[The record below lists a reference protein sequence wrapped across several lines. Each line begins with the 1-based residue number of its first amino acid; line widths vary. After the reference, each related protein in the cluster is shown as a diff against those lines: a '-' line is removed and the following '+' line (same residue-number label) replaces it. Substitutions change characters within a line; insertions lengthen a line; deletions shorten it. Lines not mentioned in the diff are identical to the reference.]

1 MKSLSHCVGR
11 VRCSPMKAGR
21 SGRFVLMHGSVTMRF
36 SHSRETT
43 PLDRVRFHT
52 LWSVVDTVYLSTKNS
67 LCKGCFQLSA
77 VAFFDLRTCEFAC
90 CHTCFSR
97 CGLFL
102 GEPSG
107 AEMHDS
113 FAMERFSKNVPF
125 KTTHNAE
132 VVLNAL
138 LLTETQCSTV
148 ESVSRSPREE
158 RALFFFFLSENF
170 SHWCSEIQ
178 LFSFSSNKPQQCSLR
193 ACLVLLV

>member
-1 MKSLSHCVGR
+1 
-11 VRCSPMKAGR
+11 MKAGR

-158 RALFFFFLSENF
+158 RALFFFFFCLRTFHTGVLRFNFFLFRVTNHSNALSERA
-170 SHWCSEIQ
+170 WCCWCRIVHHSPSE
-178 LFSFSSNKPQQCSLR
+178 
-193 ACLVLLV
+193 